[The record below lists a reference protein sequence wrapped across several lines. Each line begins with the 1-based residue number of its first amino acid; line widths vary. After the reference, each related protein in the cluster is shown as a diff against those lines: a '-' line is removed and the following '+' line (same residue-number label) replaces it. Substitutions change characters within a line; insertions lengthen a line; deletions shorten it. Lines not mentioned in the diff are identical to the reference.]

1 MYLYCSMVFLAII
14 ATIVGFNAYNN
25 MWIGLLSAF
34 VVVIPSVYSLIPL
47 IMEYRKSKNVRKKKL
62 TESIFTDRKEDLED
76 IIRILNVKEH
86 CIQITGEEEQ
96 CGKTWMAKRLCDYIN
111 NQKFLCYLGKFLTII
126 PNFCTRTNSICR
138 NT

>member
-47 IMEYRKSKNVRKKKL
+47 IMEYRKSKNVRKNKL
-62 TESIFTDRKEDLED
+62 TESI
-76 IIRILNVKEH
+76 
-86 CIQITGEEEQ
+86 
-96 CGKTWMAKRLCDYIN
+96 
-111 NQKFLCYLGKFLTII
+111 
-126 PNFCTRTNSICR
+126 
-138 NT
+138 